1 MQGIGG
7 KGSVLKPPWGSSMA
21 VASNCRVDG
30 LEQLLF
36 LDLKIVSEKVHGGE
50 ERHIK
55 TAILVVSLGNV
66 LSWEKVSGKFGAAAE
81 SAGGG
86 GMKRL

>member
-1 MQGIGG
+1 M
-7 KGSVLKPPWGSSMA
+7 
-21 VASNCRVDG
+21 
-30 LEQLLF
+30 
-36 LDLKIVSEKVHGGE
+36 SEKVHGGE